1 MLYIKISFENSY
13 LRFHAFDYPITYSV
27 LVSLVAYLVTLPDHA
42 FDSNGALKSLSNLKD
57 KITGYS
63 FQQRRVTV
71 ELPVRIDFVGGW
83 SDTPPWSLER
93 SGCVLNM
100 AISLEDSL
108 PIRTVIETTE
118 NVGILIADD
127 VDNNIFI
134 EDPSSIN
141 APFDKDDPFRLVKSG
156 LLVSGIL
163 HHNILSNS
171 GLRIRTWANV
181 PRGSGLGT
189 SSILAAAVVKGLL
202 NIMEEDAS
210 NENVAR
216 IVLVLEQIMGT
227 GGGWQDQIGGLYPGI
242 KCTYSFPG
250 QPLRLQV
257 IPLVSSPELVEELEQ
272 RLLVVFTGQVSSS
285 FLISVSAAV
294 PSNHLQCD

>member
-1 MLYIKISFENSY
+1 MS
-13 LRFHAFDYPITYSV
+13 
-27 LVSLVAYLVTLPDHA
+27 DHA
-42 FDSNGALKSLSNLKD
+42 FDSHDAVNSSANPPQIKLAGN
-57 KITGYS
+57 S
-63 FQQRRVTV
+63 FQPRRATV
-71 ELPVRIDFVGGW
+71 ELPVRVDFVGGW

-100 AISLEDSL
+100 AISLEGSL

-118 NVGILIADD
+118 NAGILIVDDAD
-127 VDNNIFI
+127 NHIFI
-134 EDPSSIN
+134 EDPTSIST
-141 APFDKDDPFRLVKSG
+141 PFEKDDPFRLVKSAV
-156 LLVSGIL
+156 LVSGII
-163 HHNILSNS
+163 HHNILSNF
-171 GLRIRTWANV
+171 GLQIRTWANV

-189 SSILAAAVVKGLL
+189 SSILAAAVVKGFL
-202 NIMEEDAS
+202 NLMDEDES

-257 IPLVSSPELVEELEQ
+257 IPLVSSPELVLDLER

-285 FLISVSAAV
+285 FLISLSAAD
-294 PSNHLQCD
+294 Q